1 MIKNKLGTSDIEV
14 SKICL
19 GTMTFGEQN
28 TQEQAF
34 EQMDYAWQQ
43 GVNFFDTAE
52 MYSVPGRL
60 ETQGS
65 TEKIIGNW
73 LQKNNVR
80 NQLILATKATGTG
93 VKYIRNS
100 PNFSAQHLNEALEG
114 SLNRLQTN
122 YIDLYQL
129 HWPERENNKFGVR
142 TYPYGKN
149 EGYEERFLES
159 IETLSGFIKQGKIK
173 HWGLSNESP
182 WGVMKYL
189 NYCEKF
195 NLPKPISIQNAYS
208 LNNRLYEY
216 GLSEITDFEGIGLLA
231 YSPLAFGSL
240 SGKYLNNQE
249 PLEARLI
256 KFPIFK
262 RFLNPQAQ
270 KATVAYQNIA
280 NKIGISVAELALAFV
295 FHQKFV
301 HSTIIGATNLQQLK
315 QNIGAI
321 NITLSDETIREI
333 NEVYNVYQDC
343 AV

>member
-1 MIKNKLGTSDIEV
+1 MIYNKLGTSDIKV

-73 LQKNNVR
+73 LQKNNIR
-80 NQLILATKATGTG
+80 NQLVLATKATGKG
-93 VKYIRNS
+93 VKYIRNN
-100 PNFSAQHLNEALEG
+100 PNFSAEHLNVALEG

-149 EGYEERFLES
+149 DEYEERFLES
-159 IETLSGFIKQGKIK
+159 IETLSEFIKQGKIK

-189 NYCEKF
+189 HYCEKY

-249 PLEARLI
+249 PIDARLI
-256 KFPIFK
+256 KYPIFK
-262 RFLNPQAQ
+262 RFLNEQAQ
-270 KATVAYQNIA
+270 SATADYKKIA
-280 NKIGISVAELALAFV
+280 DSIGLSVAELALAFV
-295 FHQKFV
+295 FQQKFV
-301 HSTIIGATNLQQLK
+301 HSTIIGATSLNQLK

-321 NITLSDETIREI
+321 NISLSSEIVNEI
-333 NEVYNVYQDC
+333 NKVYNVYQDC